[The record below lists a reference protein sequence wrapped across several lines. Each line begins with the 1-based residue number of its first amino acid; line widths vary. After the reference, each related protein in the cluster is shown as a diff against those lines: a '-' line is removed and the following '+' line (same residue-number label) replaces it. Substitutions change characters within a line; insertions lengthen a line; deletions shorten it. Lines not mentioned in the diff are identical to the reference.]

1 MTNELRHR
9 SSSRFSVPAF
19 WLALLAGACG
29 GSASTAPR
37 IGSESHFLAYCT
49 DSCSGGFDCIGG
61 ICTKSC
67 LTDATSCAD
76 LGASVDCTNQSVEP
90 GEVAVCDAS
99 CTLDADCSSLGSSY
113 QCRAG
118 FCRQPLTASGSEVA
132 PGSAC
137 REAGRYEVGKDGGYL
152 PCCAGLTEISTLS
165 EATDEN
171 GARFCTQL
179 PLNTYACIVGTCGD
193 GICEA
198 QEMGCGCETDCLEQS
213 LLPPIDSCDDFRN
226 HAAPSELDIR
236 VTNAG
241 TRALYIQPVA
251 ATCDGPQSLVQVQRA
266 GVPLQQ
272 QPSGCVIGCQRAMDD
287 GWPLFTGEGPPDDS
301 AGCPDEPCGAAPVL
315 IQPGQTLARSPIVE
329 VAFQRMP
336 GACAEGTST
345 DAVNCYAFVTSGPG
359 NYTLQVRAGLAL
371 QCRDVSQDCACRPDA
386 DGTCTNPNVFLF
398 AADAPFSFTLEGVPF
413 LGGQSVTITAPEE

>member
-1 MTNELRHR
+1 MTNELRQR
-9 SSSRFSVPAF
+9 SNSRFSVPAF

-29 GSASTAPR
+29 GSASTTPR

-99 CTLDADCSSLGSSY
+99 CTLDADCGSLGSGY

-118 FCRQPLTASGSEVA
+118 FCRQLLTASGNEVA
-132 PGSAC
+132 PGTDC
-137 REAGRYEVGKDGGYL
+137 REAGRYEVGKEGGYL
-152 PCCAGLTEISTLS
+152 PCCAGLNQISTLS
-165 EATDEN
+165 EVTGD
-171 GARFCTQL
+171 RFCTQL

-198 QEMGCGCETDCLEQS
+198 QEMGCGCEIDCLGQS
-213 LLPPIDSCDDFRN
+213 VPPLSDECRDFRD
-226 HAAPSELDIR
+226 HAAPPGLETR
-236 VTNAG
+236 VFNAG
-241 TRALYIQPVA
+241 ARALYLRPVA
-251 ATCDGPQSLVQVQRA
+251 ATCDGPQSLVQVQRD
-266 GVPLQQ
+266 GVELQRR
-272 QPSGCVIGCQRAMDD
+272 PSGCVIGCERAMDE
-287 GWPLFTGEGPPDDS
+287 GWPPLAGEGRPDDS

-315 IQPGQTLARSPIVE
+315 IQPGQTLVRSSIVE
-329 VAFQRMP
+329 LAFQRMP

-345 DAVNCYAFVTSGPG
+345 DAVNCYAFVSSGPG

-371 QCRDVSQDCACRPDA
+371 QCRDSIQDCECRPDA
-386 DGTCTNPNVFLF
+386 DGACTNPNVFLF
-398 AADAPFSFTLEGVPF
+398 DADAPLLFNLEGAPY
-413 LGGQSVTITAPEE
+413 LEGQTVTIAAPDGLR